1 MHDLCTGLG
10 HMVLHAVVHRDIK
23 PASCVLSYTS
33 VGFILKLC
41 DFGQS
46 AFLLLEGMEA
56 DKDHFTRPMTTPL
69 RQNPTTF
76 RYGAPEVIDEAN
88 YGFPCDIWACGVIL
102 WEIMQDTIFGSAVA
116 GAHQAFNI

>member
-23 PASCVLSYTS
+23 PANCVLSYNS

-88 YGFPCDIWACGVIL
+88 YGFPCDIWACGVIV
-102 WEIMQDTIFGSAVA
+102 WELMQDTICGVCGCRCTPS
-116 GAHQAFNI
+116 I